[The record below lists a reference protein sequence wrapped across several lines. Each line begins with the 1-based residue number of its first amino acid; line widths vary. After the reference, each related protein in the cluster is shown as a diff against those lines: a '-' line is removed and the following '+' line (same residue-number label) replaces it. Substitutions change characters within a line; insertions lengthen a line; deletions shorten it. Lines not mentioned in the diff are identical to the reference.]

1 MSTDTYELFK
11 STKSEPFQGA
21 SPFSNKQWNWVSDIN
36 NGVYSSSGLSL
47 LQFDLSSIY
56 NSSKLIALDQAFLT
70 IPVTY
75 VTAFC
80 GTAANLLPPPTG
92 GVFSTGLKSGYY
104 NLIHAGDLTISGAQ
118 AEQYQPYLNNYVNF
132 KLLSTMD
139 SNDIATIGS
148 SIGLGSYG
156 CDNWQSQ
163 VYNAGANVAGTGTF
177 PNATVTGG
185 IGGNG
190 ISNNKPFPLATQLVT
205 SQATNGSAVADST
218 TITLSASNALIVIGQ
233 VVEGAGIPAN
243 SYVANISGTTLTL
256 SQKATI
262 AASAVTL
269 YFYNTSSLV
278 SNSGDQ
284 GQIGSQFTGTYNK
297 NYYSRL
303 TKFVDFNSSNNFY
316 GSTTSNLTNL
326 SNINKEFKPFYS
338 TTITANSNLAY
349 WQDVAV
355 IRLSDIFDSIKN
367 LPMTKKIDATLRLYI
382 NVGSVVS
389 NVTANGGLM
398 LTSGSNN
405 TFTNTCPLLQ
415 SCLSELPSGCT
426 NIASALYISTPPTG
440 ATVSINTNNNAVSFN
455 TGIPSHYMNQCRL
468 YYPQIELKPEILS
481 NYLTSNRSKQIVYT
495 SILTNTFNNI
505 SANSSFSYLVQSGV
519 SRIKS
524 VIILPYLAS
533 AINGATAST
542 AISGVTPF
550 SQQLSPFDSAP
561 ATSAPISLLSLNV
574 AVGGVNILSNNLLSY
589 GFENFIEMINT
600 YGNTS
605 GSDLGLGVGLF
616 NQQYW
621 ENNKVYFIDCSR
633 SFQSDYITP
642 RNINITATN
651 NANVAIDLLVITE
664 YEKVAV
670 LDVETGLFNI

>member
-1 MSTDTYELFK
+1 
-11 STKSEPFQGA
+11 
-21 SPFSNKQWNWVSDIN
+21 
-36 NGVYSSSGLSL
+36 
-47 LQFDLSSIY
+47 
-56 NSSKLIALDQAFLT
+56 
-70 IPVTY
+70 
-75 VTAFC
+75 
-80 GTAANLLPPPTG
+80 LPPPVG
-92 GVFSTGLKSGYY
+92 AVFSTGIKSGYH
-104 NLIHAGDLTISGAQ
+104 NLIHAGDLTISSSQ

-139 SNDIATIGS
+139 SNDIQTIGS
-148 SIGLGSYG
+148 SLGLGQYG
-156 CDNWQSQ
+156 YDNWQSQ

-177 PNATVTGG
+177 PNATITAG

-190 ISNNKPFPLATQLVT
+190 ISNNKPFPLQSQLVT
-205 SQATNGSAVADST
+205 TQNHNGSAVANSAT
-218 TITLSASNALIVIGQ
+218 VTLSGTNALITVGQ
-233 VVEGAGIPAN
+233 LVVGAGIPAN
-243 SYVANISGTTLTL
+243 TFVANISSATLTL
-256 SQKATI
+256 SQSATI
-262 AASAVTL
+262 GASAITL
-269 YFYNTSSLV
+269 YFYSAGSVL

-284 GQIGSQFTGTYNK
+284 GQIGTQFTGTYNK

-316 GSTTSNLTNL
+316 GSTTANLTNL

-338 TTITANSNLAY
+338 TTTTSNSNLAY
-349 WQDVAV
+349 WQDIAI
-355 IRLSDIFDSIKN
+355 IRLADIFDSVKN
-367 LPMTKKIDATLRLYI
+367 LPMTKKLDATLRLYI

-389 NVTANGGLM
+389 NVLATGGVM

-405 TFTNTCPLLQ
+405 TFVNTCPIMQ
-415 SCLSELPSGCT
+415 SCLNVLPSGCA
-426 NIASALYISTPPTG
+426 NIASALYIATPPTG

-455 TGIPSHYMNQCRL
+455 AGIPAHYMNQCRI

-481 NYLTSNRSKQIVYT
+481 NYLTSNRSKQVVYK

-519 SRIKS
+519 TRIKS

-533 AINGATAST
+533 AINGATATT
-542 AISGVTPF
+542 AIAGVTPF

-574 AVGGVNILSNNLLSY
+574 SIGGVNVLSNNLLSY
-589 GFENFIEMINT
+589 GFENFIEMVNT

-605 GSDLGLGVGLF
+605 GTDLGLGVGLF

-621 ENNKVYFIDCSR
+621 ENNKVYFIDASR

-670 LDVETGLFNI
+670 IDVETGLFNV